1 MYWHGYRPKLSKLVI
16 STRRFSIGCFLI
28 EGRFWLR
35 LRTRLQPANTSRKN
49 WDQAGISTVHGIFD
63 TPDDLYPFK
72 FPPRFVLKANHGSG
86 WNYIHARPTHLNIE
100 RLARLSRPWLKTNYA
115 YVAGDWAYKDVQP
128 KLFCEE
134 YLGTDQ
140 GCPIDYKFFCFAGKV
155 RFIQADFDRLTA
167 HKRNIYDCDWNLL
180 DVQYRLPKK
189 PDAADRPRNLS
200 E

>member
-1 MYWHGYRPKLSKLVI
+1 L
-16 STRRFSIGCFLI
+16 
-28 EGRFWLR
+28 
-35 LRTRLQPANTSRKN
+35 
-49 WDQAGISTVHGIFD
+49 
-63 TPDDLYPFK
+63 
-72 FPPRFVLKANHGSG
+72 LKS
-86 WNYIHARPTHLNIE
+86 
-100 RLARLSRPWLKTNYA
+100 NYA
-115 YVAGDWAYKDVQP
+115 YVAGEWAYKDVQP

-200 E
+200 EMKSIAEQLSDGIDFVRVDLYDLGDRVVFGELTNYPVSGNGRFQPGEWDLTFGSYWHLEPRDTATSQ